1 MSKKQK
7 LEVEVVDDDLLKI
20 LLDKISVLSH
30 QISMLQVDVAQI
42 KSKQTKSGVVHECS

>member
-20 LLDKISVLSH
+20 LLDKISVLSQ
-30 QISMLQVDVAQI
+30 QISTLQVDVAQI
-42 KSKQTKSGVVHECS
+42 KSKQMKKWGCA